1 MLQLFG
7 HLLSEY
13 NFLLVIFSIFAILIA
28 VTLYI
33 RRSTRADQ
41 ILQLHTVALENMSQ
55 GICVFDGSRR
65 LILCNKRYLEMY
77 DLQHEG
83 VSLGATLREIV
94 DLRYKAGSS
103 PKMSKEDYVRWRE
116 SIKISDR
123 PSETMVELMNGRIVE
138 IRHRPMPDGGWVAT
152 HEDIT
157 ERQHAERQRT
167 SMVEQEK
174 RRLVVDDAIVSFRE
188 SVETVLRTVGESSAS
203 MKSMATSLSTSSHQA
218 SQRTSDAVKT
228 SNGASTSVEAATVA
242 AVELS
247 ASISSISQ
255 QLRATTVLVETAV
268 TEASTANA
276 EISGL
281 VRSAGEIGDIVKII
295 QMIAGQTNLLAL
307 NATIEAARAG
317 ETGRG
322 FAVVASEVKSLAVQT
337 AKATEQIAAQI
348 SAVQTSATAA
358 VEAIHRNADRMQEI
372 NQHTSAVA
380 ACVEEQNSA
389 TDAISYNGA
398 NATTGTQDIRAT
410 LSEVDRAVTETLG
423 SAQTVLA
430 ASESVETAA
439 NQLREKVTGFLD
451 KVAV

>member
-1 MLQLFG
+1 MLQLFAR
-7 HLLSEY
+7 LLSEY
-13 NFLLVIFSIFAILIA
+13 DLLLIIFSIFTILIA
-28 VTLYI
+28 ATLYI
-33 RRSTRADQ
+33 RRSTRANQ
-41 ILQLHTVALENMSQ
+41 ISQLHTIALENMSQ
-55 GICVFDGSRR
+55 GICVFDSGQR

-77 DLQHEG
+77 DLQHER

-103 PKMSKEDYVRWRE
+103 PKMSKEEYVHWRE
-116 SIKISDR
+116 SIKVSDK
-123 PSETMVELMNGRIVE
+123 PSETMVELMNGQIFE
-138 IRHRPMPDGGWVAT
+138 IRHRPMPNGGWVAT

-174 RRLVVDDAIVSFRE
+174 RRLVVDDAIMSFRE
-188 SVETVLRTVGESSAS
+188 SVETVLRTVGESSAT
-203 MKSMATSLSTSSHQA
+203 MKSMATSLSTSSHLT
-218 SQRTSDAVKT
+218 SQRTSDAVQT
-228 SNGASTSVEAATVA
+228 SNGASISVEAATAA

-255 QLRATTVLVETAV
+255 QLHATTVLVETAV

-281 VRSAGEIGDIVKII
+281 ARSAGEIGDIVKVI

-317 ETGRG
+317 EAGRG

-389 TDAISYNGA
+389 TDAISYNVA

-410 LSEVDRAVTETLG
+410 LNEVDRAVTETLG